1 MYINFLFSKFGRFYI
16 FDRNSE
22 IQQMINF
29 TKDFYIQ
36 KDRMYVATDCIIF
49 GFDSGRLKLLIFK
62 RRIKPFVGEWS
73 LIGSFV
79 KLNED
84 VNQAAK
90 RVLHEITGLDNVFME
105 ELKSYGVAERDPGF
119 RVVSI
124 GQYALIRISEY
135 DKELVEK
142 HGAHW
147 YELEDLPNL
156 VLDHNQM
163 VKDALERIK
172 RKARYKPIGFEL
184 LPEKF
189 TIPQLQ
195 QLYEAIYQK
204 ELDSR
209 NFRKKVLS
217 LNVLVKLDEKD
228 KSSSKRGAYLYK
240 FDDHT
245 YRQLLKSGYNFEIS

>member
-1 MYINFLFSKFGRFYI
+1 MV
-16 FDRNSE
+16 D
-22 IQQMINF
+22 F
-29 TKDFYIQ
+29 TEDLYVPKE
-36 KDRMYVATDCIIF
+36 RMYVATDCIIF
-49 GFDSGRLKLLIFK
+49 GFDSGTLKLLIFK
-62 RRIKPFVGEWS
+62 RRVKPLLGEWS

-84 VNQAAK
+84 VEQAAQ
-90 RVLHEITGLDNVFME
+90 RVLKEITGLENVFME
-105 ELKSYGVAERDPGF
+105 ELKTYGNADRDPGF
-119 RVVSI
+119 RCVSI
-124 GQYALIRISEY
+124 GQYALIRINDY

-147 YELEDLPNL
+147 HDINEVPDL

-163 VKDALERIK
+163 VEDALARIR

-195 QLYEAIYQK
+195 RLYEAIYQK

-217 LNVLVKLDEKD
+217 LNVLIKLDEKD
-228 KSSSKRGAYLYK
+228 KSSSRRGAFLYK
-240 FDDHT
+240 FDNKR
-245 YRQLLKSGYNFEIS
+245 YQELLKSGYNFEIS